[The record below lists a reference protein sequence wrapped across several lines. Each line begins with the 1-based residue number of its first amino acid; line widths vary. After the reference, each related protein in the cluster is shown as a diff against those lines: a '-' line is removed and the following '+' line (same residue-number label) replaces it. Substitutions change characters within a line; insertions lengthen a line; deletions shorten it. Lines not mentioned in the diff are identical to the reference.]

1 MDMARKKVTGLTIN
15 ELQIMKIIWDS
26 PSSPAIQ
33 EMAAKLAEGGDS
45 VTGAAV
51 CFPQMNC
58 AGHLAWWRCCW
69 MAGTADGATGKLKA
83 LKKSFRN

>member
-1 MDMARKKVTGLTIN
+1 MKV
-15 ELQIMKIIWDS
+15 IWDS

-58 AGHLAWWRCCW
+58 AGHLAWWNGGWSDREIESLEKILQ
-69 MAGTADGATGKLKA
+69 KLKEENCRE
-83 LKKSFRN
+83 KMDS